1 MKRSID
7 AVENGNALPS
17 EDTPKLKRAYS
28 DFLTPGSADRNFSEV
43 KIVISMSL
51 DNVCY

>member
-7 AVENGNALPS
+7 SLRDGDTLPS

-28 DFLTPGSADRNFSEV
+28 DFVTPGSTDRNFSEV
-43 KIVISMSL
+43 VLHRTSAI
-51 DNVCY
+51 